1 MNKPSMKKTKKI
13 KQLEQAGEIEV
24 DINNIDLEE
33 LLIALGGVLFAGA
46 DIQEI
51 DAPLLSR
58 LEDLIKAELILREN
72 SMNMPTDE
80 TLH

>member
-1 MNKPSMKKTKKI
+1 MKKTKKI

-51 DAPLLSR
+51 DAPLLVR